1 MASTAFVEMICSR
14 HQGRKKASFGLGQ
27 SDKALGQ
34 AKINEKI
41 EAQGGDCE
49 HMGFIYQ
56 LFMGCELGLFL
67 QDGWT
72 RNKVY

>member
-1 MASTAFVEMICSR
+1 MICSR
-14 HQGRKKASFGLGQ
+14 HQGRKKASFG
-27 SDKALGQ
+27 LGQ

>member
-41 EAQGGDCE
+41 EAQGGDC
-49 HMGFIYQ
+49 
-56 LFMGCELGLFL
+56 
-67 QDGWT
+67 
-72 RNKVY
+72 